1 MVYQIKTV
9 WFFFYKQELHIS
21 VKKIRVFNSF
31 TSFQSRCMPS
41 IAYITFKFK
50 CNPILILVK
59 FSLSLR
65 HCPVCTVLSRA
76 IALATIQYSTVR
88 LESCHLTRCP
98 YRLAACKVPIGR
110 RRVAVHKLREKKEN
124 TKLNTKLLLMR
135 METTY

>member
-31 TSFQSRCMPS
+31 TSFQIRCMPS
-41 IAYITFKFK
+41 IALTIKIQMQPYS
-50 CNPILILVK
+50 ILILVK

-76 IALATIQYSTVR
+76 IALATIQY
-88 LESCHLTRCP
+88 CKTRKLSFDALSLQTCCQQS
-98 YRLAACKVPIGR
+98 ANIGR
-110 RRVAVHKLREKKEN
+110 RRVAVHKLREKKYK
-124 TKLNTKLLLMR
+124 TNTKLLLMR